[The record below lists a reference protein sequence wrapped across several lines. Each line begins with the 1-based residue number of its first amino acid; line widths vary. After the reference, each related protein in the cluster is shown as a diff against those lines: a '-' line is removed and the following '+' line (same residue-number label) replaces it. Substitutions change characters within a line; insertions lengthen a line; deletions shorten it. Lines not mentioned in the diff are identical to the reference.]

1 MINDIAEG
9 SNRCS
14 VCILPKQASRLQFDS
29 DGVCD
34 LCGNELKSDLL
45 KPEDNVEELIKKVK
59 AAGEKRSYDCLVG
72 LSGGRDSTYLL
83 SLLVERHGLRC
94 LVAYYE
100 TPFTPKQIADNVQR
114 VTEYYNVPII
124 SIDISKDY
132 HLDIAKKMTEMWLRR
147 PSEAMANLSCSVCK
161 MLNRDLYQIASEYK
175 ISTVF
180 YGSNRFEAYQ
190 FSSAGHKVNEKNN
203 LFTNFRKM
211 LSLSKAGVNALVT
224 YKGLWRYLGVAFK
237 ASILYISPH
246 TPWLKFRYSRIRF
259 IDYFSFAS
267 WDEDEADKI
276 IEKAGWKLPPY
287 ANSYWRADCT
297 FNEVKNCMFKMMNGV
312 SYMDA
317 YIANMVRCGYISRE
331 EGLKRISKEGV
342 ISKQRLSEA
351 CLALDLD
358 PDVFLQNGN
367 PIKSDK
373 I

>member
-1 MINDIAEG
+1 MSNDFTDG

-14 VCILPKQASRLQFDS
+14 VCILPKDNSRLTFDS
-29 DGVCD
+29 NGVCE

-45 KPEDNVEELIKKVK
+45 KPDDNIEELIKKVK
-59 AAGEKRSYDCLVG
+59 AKGGKRPYDCLVG

-83 SLLVERHGLRC
+83 SLLVEKHGLRC
-94 LVAYYE
+94 LAAYYE
-100 TPFTPKQIADNVQR
+100 TPFTPKQIAENVRR

-124 SIDISKDY
+124 NIDISKDY

-161 MLNRDLYQIASEYK
+161 MLNRDLYQIAREYK

-190 FSSAGHKVNEKNN
+190 FSSAGHNVSEKNN
-203 LFTNFRKM
+203 LYTNIRKM
-211 LSLSKAGVNALVT
+211 LLLSKAGVDALVT
-224 YKGLWRYLGVAFK
+224 YKSLWRYLSVAFK
-237 ASILYISPH
+237 ASILYISPY
-246 TPWLKFRYSRIRF
+246 TPWLRFRYPHIKF
-259 IDYFSFAS
+259 LDYFSFAP
-267 WDEDEADKI
+267 WDENEANKM

-297 FNEVKNCMFKMMNGV
+297 FNEVKNCMFKIMNGV

-317 YIANMVRCGYISRE
+317 YLANMVRCGYITRE
-331 EGLKRISKEGV
+331 EGLKRISKEGM
-342 ISKQRLSEA
+342 ISKERLSEA
-351 CLALDLD
+351 CSLIDID
-358 PDVFLQNGN
+358 PNVFLQNGN
-367 PIKSDK
+367 VNNSDK